1 MAELHRPTAVAAT
14 PGPAPQV
21 DQAGERRS
29 ARIESLRALAALG
42 VLVGHAY
49 GWSHG
54 WQNVYATFH
63 GRVLMSGGFGVFL
76 FFALSGYLL
85 FLPFAR
91 AAFGPTA
98 RIDLRR
104 YAINR
109 AVRILP
115 LYYVVIGTYLVVH
128 DEGVGGQW
136 WRFLLFLEGFGAHTV
151 AKVDPPAWSL
161 VVEVQFYVLLP
172 LFAWLVARVAR
183 RSLPRAA
190 LFVVGIGIA
199 AMLVRMVT
207 VTYADS
213 VTAVWRYS

>member
-63 GRVLMSGGFGVFL
+63 GRVLLSGGVGVFL

-91 AAFGPTA
+91 AAFGGGGGIELGRDA
-98 RIDLRR
+98 LKRALR
-104 YAINR
+104 
-109 AVRILP
+109 VGP
-115 LYYVVIGTYLVVH
+115 LYYVVIATFLIVRG
-128 DEGVGGQW
+128 EGLRGQW
-136 WRFLLFLEGFGAHTV
+136 WRFALFLEGFSERTV
-151 AKVDPPAWSL
+151 GRVDGPVWSL

-172 LFAWLVARVAR
+172 LFAWLLTRASRPSRASAWARVW
-183 RSLPRAA
+183 A
-190 LFVVGIGIA
+190 LGVPAFVVGPGK
-199 AMLVRMVT
+199 VT
-207 VTYADS
+207 QADS
-213 VTAVWRYS
+213 VPRS